1 MTTAGIIGGIGPE
14 STVVYYRSIVAE
26 YQRRKPD
33 GSAPKILLNSVD
45 NKAML
50 AFVTAHDPEGLVDYL
65 LAEIGKLAAG
75 GADFAIVG
83 ANTPH
88 MVFDALA
95 SRTPIPLISIVE
107 VTRDAAKARGLSR
120 LGLFGTRYT
129 MGASFYADVFSG
141 AGMAIVAPATEEK

>member
-1 MTTAGIIGGIGPE
+1 MSTAGIIGGIGPE

-50 AFVTAHDPEGLVDYL
+50 AFVIAHDPPGLFDYL
-65 LAEIGKLAAG
+65 LGEISRLAAG
-75 GADFAIVG
+75 GADFAIIG

-88 MVFDALA
+88 MVFDAIA
-95 SRTPIPLISIVE
+95 ARTPIPLLSIVE
-107 VTRDAAKARGLSR
+107 V
-120 LGLFGTRYT
+120 
-129 MGASFYADVFSG
+129 
-141 AGMAIVAPATEEK
+141 